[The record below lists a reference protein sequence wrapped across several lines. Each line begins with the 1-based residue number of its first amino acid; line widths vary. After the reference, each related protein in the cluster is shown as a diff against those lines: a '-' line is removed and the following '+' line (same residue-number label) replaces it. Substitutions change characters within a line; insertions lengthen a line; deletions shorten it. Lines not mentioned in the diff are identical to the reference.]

1 MVQEV
6 NLSKHYAKKL
16 TKQFYRDFKRAIKR
30 EYDCIHIINPTI
42 EQEKYLRGIGKT
54 TTIIKLAI
62 KYNIPICYKNY
73 SKLLTIKDICN
84 RLSPLSLPSL
94 CYIDSRFIYRE
105 LKGRKIV
112 LVDEDISIEDIRQI
126 KEANPMITIIGFS
139 RIIEKN

>member
-1 MVQEV
+1 MIQEV
-6 NLSKHYAKKL
+6 DLNKHYTKKL
-16 TKQFYRDFKRAIKR
+16 NKQFYRDFKRAIKR
-30 EYDCIHIINPTI
+30 GYDCIHIINPTI

-84 RLSPLSLPSL
+84 RLSPFSLPSV
-94 CYIDSRFIYRE
+94 CYIDSEFIYRE
-105 LKGRKIV
+105 LRGRKIV

-126 KEANPMITIIGFS
+126 KEFDPTITIIGFS
-139 RIIEKN
+139 KIIKKN